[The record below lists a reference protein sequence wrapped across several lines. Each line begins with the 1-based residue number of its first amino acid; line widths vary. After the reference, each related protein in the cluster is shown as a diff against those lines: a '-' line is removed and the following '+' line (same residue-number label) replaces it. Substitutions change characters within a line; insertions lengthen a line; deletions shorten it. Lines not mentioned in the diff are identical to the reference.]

1 MLREMA
7 LDQLDLAE
15 FVRPG
20 DGIIFGQGCGEPEPL
35 TQKLVAQRAAY
46 SGAKVFFGTGF
57 SKTFALEHADHL
69 RFSGFGAIGSLRK
82 LAAVGALDPIPCHL
96 SAIAGLIDK
105 GQIASEVVL
114 LQVSPAN
121 NKGEYSYGL
130 VNDYMQTAVAKA
142 RVVIAEVN
150 AQIPF
155 TPCDH
160 LLRPE
165 QITALVHTDRKPMEL
180 PGAAFGD
187 LEKRIA
193 QHLSDFIGDRATI
206 QVGIGAIPEAIVAM
220 LHDRRD
226 LGVHSGMIADSVVD
240 LMERGVVTNA
250 HKGMDAGITVSGVL
264 FGTER
269 LYRFAHHNPQI
280 KLCQTSHTHAAASL
294 ARLNKLV
301 SINSA
306 LEVDLTGQVNAEA
319 IGSDYI
325 GAVGGQVD
333 FVRAAAQSEGGAS
346 IIALGA
352 LGKKGDTKI
361 VARLSGPVTTA
372 RSDVDVVATEYGAV
386 RLQGLSLRQRIKAM
400 ISIAA
405 PEHRDIL
412 AKQAKEVWG
421 EWV

>member
-1 MLREMA
+1 MPRDIA
-7 LDQLDLAE
+7 LDNLDLAE

-20 DGIIFGQGCGEPEPL
+20 DGIVFSQGCGEPEPL

-46 SGAKVFFGTGF
+46 SGAKIFFGTGF
-57 SKTFALEHADHL
+57 SKTFAPEHADHL

-96 SAIAGLIDK
+96 SAIAGLIAK

-121 NKGEYSYGL
+121 EKGEHSYGL

-180 PGAAFGD
+180 PGAPFGD

-220 LHDRRD
+220 LADRRD

-250 HKGMDAGITVSGVL
+250 YKGMDAGITVSGVL

-269 LYRFAHHNPQI
+269 LYRFAHQNPQI

-333 FVRAAAQSEGGAS
+333 FVRAAGSSEGGAS

-361 VARLSGPVTTA
+361 VARLSGPVTTS

-386 RLQGLSLRQRIKAM
+386 RLQGLSLRQRVHAM
-400 ISIAA
+400 LSIAA
-405 PEHRDIL
+405 PEHRELL
-412 AKQAKEVWG
+412 ARQAREVWG
-421 EWV
+421 DWI

>member
-1 MLREMA
+1 MA
-7 LDQLDLAE
+7 QVFDLDKLHLAD

-35 TQKLVAQRAAY
+35 TQKLVQERAAY
-46 SGAKVFFGTGF
+46 SGAGIFFGTGF
-57 SKTFALEHADHL
+57 SKTFAPEHADHL

-82 LAAVGALDPIPCHL
+82 LAAVGKLDPIPCHL
-96 SAIAGLIDK
+96 SAIAGLIER
-105 GQIASEVVL
+105 GQIASDVVL
-114 LQVSPAN
+114 LQVSPPN
-121 NKGEYSYGL
+121 ERGEHSYGL
-130 VNDYMQTAVAKA
+130 VNDYVQTAVAKA

-155 TPCDH
+155 TPCDQ

-165 QITALVHTDRKPMEL
+165 QITALVHTDRAPMEL
-180 PGAAFGD
+180 PGAAFGE
-187 LEKRIA
+187 LEQHIA
-193 QHLSDFIGDRATI
+193 RHLSDSIGDRSTI

-250 HKGMDAGITVSGVL
+250 YKGMDAGITVSGVL

-269 LYRFAHHNPQI
+269 LYRFAHQNPQI
-280 KLCQTSHTHAAASL
+280 QLCQTSHTHAAASL

-333 FVRAAAQSEGGAS
+333 FVRAAGQSEGGAS

-386 RLQGLSLRQRIKAM
+386 RLEGLSLRQRVQAM
-400 ISIAA
+400 LSIAA
-405 PEHRDIL
+405 PEHRELL
-412 AKQAKEVWG
+412 ARQAREVWG
-421 EWV
+421 DWI

>member
-121 NKGEYSYGL
+121 DKGEHSYGL
-130 VNDYMQTAVAKA
+130 VNDYMQIAVAKA

-250 HKGMDAGITVSGVL
+250 YKGMDAGITVSGVL

>member
-1 MLREMA
+1 MPRETA
-7 LDQLDLAE
+7 LAHLDLAE

-20 DGIIFGQGCGEPEPL
+20 DGIVFSQGCGEPEPL

-46 SGAKVFFGTGF
+46 SGAKIFFGTGF
-57 SKTFALEHADHL
+57 SKTFAPEHADHL
-69 RFSGFGAIGSLRK
+69 RFSGFGAIGSFRK

-96 SAIAGLIDK
+96 SAIAGLIAK

-121 NKGEYSYGL
+121 EKGEHSYGL

-180 PGAAFGD
+180 PGAPFGD

-220 LHDRRD
+220 LADRRD

-250 HKGMDAGITVSGVL
+250 YKGMDAGITVSGVL

-269 LYRFAHHNPQI
+269 LYRFAHQNPQI
-280 KLCQTSHTHAAASL
+280 QLCQTSHTHAAASL

-333 FVRAAAQSEGGAS
+333 FVRAAGSSEGGAS

-386 RLQGLSLRQRIKAM
+386 RLQGLSLRQRVQAM
-400 ISIAA
+400 LSIAA
-405 PEHRDIL
+405 PEHRETL
-412 AKQAKEVWG
+412 ARQAREFWG
-421 EWV
+421 DWI

>member
-1 MLREMA
+1 
-7 LDQLDLAE
+7 
-15 FVRPG
+15 
-20 DGIIFGQGCGEPEPL
+20 
-35 TQKLVAQRAAY
+35 LV
-46 SGAKVFFGTGF
+46 
-57 SKTFALEHADHL
+57 
-69 RFSGFGAIGSLRK
+69 
-82 LAAVGALDPIPCHL
+82 
-96 SAIAGLIDK
+96 DK
-105 GQIASEVVL
+105 GQIPSDVVL

-121 NKGEYSYGL
+121 ERGEHSYGL
-130 VNDYMQTAVAKA
+130 VNDYVQTAVAKA

-165 QITALVHTDRKPMEL
+165 QITALVHTDRAPMEL
-180 PGAAFGD
+180 PGAPFGE
-187 LEKRIA
+187 LEKQIA
-193 QHLSDFIGDRATI
+193 RHLSDYIGDRSTI

-226 LGVHSGMIADSVVD
+226 LGVHSGMIADSIVE

-250 HKGMDAGITVSGVL
+250 HKGIDAGITVSGVL
-264 FGTER
+264 FGTQR
-269 LYRFAHHNPQI
+269 LYRFAHQNPLVKI
-280 KLCQTSHTHAAASL
+280 CQTSHTHGAASL
-294 ARLNKLV
+294 SRLKKLV

-333 FVRAAAQSEGGAS
+333 FVRAAGQSAGGAS

-361 VARLSGPVTTA
+361 VAKLSGPVTTA

-386 RLQGLSLRQRIKAM
+386 RLAGLSLRQRVHAM

-405 PEHRDIL
+405 PEQRETL
-412 AKQAKEVWG
+412 ARQAREVLGDWI
-421 EWV
+421 